1 MRDQARMLTYRL
13 ALTAALEGDEPEL
26 ERALGELDQSELSR
40 LRNALHDMAE
50 KAEARRKVLWRTR

>member
-1 MRDQARMLTYRL
+1 MLTYRL
-13 ALTAALEGDEPEL
+13 ALTAALEGDETEL

-50 KAEARRKVLWRTR
+50 KAEARRKILWRNR